1 MTRQRLATLLLS
13 LCTAAGSATV
23 LAEDSA
29 AANPNL
35 KLATGEPVRCLS
47 LNRIDET
54 VVLDANN
61 VLFYTG
67 RNEVYLNDLP
77 HRCLG
82 LSRNKPIMY
91 RTSLNQLCSVD
102 VITVLESM
110 GSSYMPGPSCGLGM
124 FYPIS
129 KEDADKLRKES
140 RK

>member
-29 AANPNL
+29 APNPNL
-35 KLATGEPVRCLS
+35 KLA
-47 LNRIDET
+47 T

-91 RTSLNQLCSVD
+91 RTSLHQLCSVD
-102 VITVLESM
+102 IITVLESM

>member
-29 AANPNL
+29 APNPNL

-91 RTSLNQLCSVD
+91 RTSLHQLCSVAEFS
-102 VITVLESM
+102 VQY
-110 GSSYMPGPSCGLGM
+110 GAPRP
-124 FYPIS
+124 
-129 KEDADKLRKES
+129 
-140 RK
+140 